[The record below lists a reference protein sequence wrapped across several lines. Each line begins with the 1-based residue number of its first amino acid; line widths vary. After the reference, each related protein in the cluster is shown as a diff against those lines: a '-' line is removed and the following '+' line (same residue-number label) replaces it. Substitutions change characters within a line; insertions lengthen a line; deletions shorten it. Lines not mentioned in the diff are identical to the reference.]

1 MIYFRLPFKKKSH
14 IWMWWCRP
22 EILVLWTW
30 GRKITEWSR
39 LAWVTQQVLFQP
51 GLQST
56 TPSQKAKRKKET
68 KAKTTTDISSFENHS
83 WARCQ
88 KSTLRTRSCNF
99 ELCCPPTPTF
109 SFPILLPPSAFYWA
123 DFYDLTNHANSS
135 IFHILIVFLT
145 YMCVYTR
152 MQTEGEGEKQREQKE
167 LEISLNNIQSL
178 FL

>member
-1 MIYFRLPFKKKSH
+1 
-14 IWMWWCRP
+14 MWWCRP